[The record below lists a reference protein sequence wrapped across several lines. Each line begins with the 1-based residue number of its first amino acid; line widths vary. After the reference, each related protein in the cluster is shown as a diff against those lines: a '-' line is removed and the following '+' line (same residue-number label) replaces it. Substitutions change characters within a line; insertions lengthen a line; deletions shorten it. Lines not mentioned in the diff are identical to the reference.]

1 MLLHFPSLDNLSTVI
16 AAGQF
21 CLRTIICY
29 MIIHCAE
36 HEALT
41 AVKQASDL
49 AEQTFL
55 MYMAGEIFPE
65 DLSAALRVIRA
76 LN

>member
-1 MLLHFPSLDNLSTVI
+1 
-16 AAGQF
+16 
-21 CLRTIICY
+21 
-29 MIIHCAE
+29 MIIHRAE

-65 DLSAALRVIRA
+65 DLSAALRVIWTFD
-76 LN
+76 